1 MKKIDPDGALGTL
14 LTFMSVATLATL
26 FLGGIVIIIYG
37 AFKAGSVLMMAVL
50 FLAAIVLPIAWLE
63 YAQK

>member
-1 MKKIDPDGALGTL
+1 MKKIDPNGAVGML
-14 LTFMSVATLATL
+14 LTFMSVATLVTL
-26 FLGGIVIIIYG
+26 FLGGIAIIIYG